1 MFFFYL
7 YLYSLSVIILITTY
21 TTITN
26 LLPFSDNA
34 TVKQVNDEWNVVH
47 RTLPLGMNI
56 VYSQAGR
63 VASMGKV
70 SVFNST

>member
-1 MFFFYL
+1 MMFVFYKIML
-7 YLYSLSVIILITTY
+7 NSGSPLPFHECTSI
-21 TTITN
+21 
-26 LLPFSDNA
+26 LPFSDNA